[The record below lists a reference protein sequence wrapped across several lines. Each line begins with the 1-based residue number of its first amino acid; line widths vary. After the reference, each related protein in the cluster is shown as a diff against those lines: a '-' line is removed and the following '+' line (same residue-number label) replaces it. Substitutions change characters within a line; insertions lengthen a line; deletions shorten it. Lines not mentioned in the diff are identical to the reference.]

1 VIVQA
6 AAPVAP
12 QTPPAT
18 LPQAVVD
25 GQVVTTPW
33 AVYQA
38 YRAQSNELRDQLSQV
53 SSERTSIAQRL
64 RGVGGDAAQG
74 ADVAG
79 LEKRLTQLD
88 ERIID
93 LQTQLATAD
102 AKVAESAAV
111 PGATRREPPPFRDG
125 PPEEAYILGMVF
137 TMVVLLPMSIA
148 FARRIW
154 RRGSSAVAAIPKDIA
169 ARFTR
174 LEEAV
179 DAVALEVERI
189 GEGQRFVTNLFIE
202 AGPPRALGMGG
213 MDPIEVRERERVERG

>member
-1 VIVQA
+1 
-6 AAPVAP
+6 
-12 QTPPAT
+12 
-18 LPQAVVD
+18 
-25 GQVVTTPW
+25 
-33 AVYQA
+33 VYQA
-38 YRAQSNELRDQLSQV
+38 FRAQRDELRNQLSEV
-53 SSERTSIAQRL
+53 SSERTAIAQRL
-64 RGVGGDAAQG
+64 RGVGGDPAQG

-93 LQTQLATAD
+93 LQKQLATAD

-111 PGATRREPPPFRDG
+111 PGAIRREPPPFRNG
-125 PPEEAYILGMVF
+125 PPEAAYALAMLF
-137 TMVVLLPMSIA
+137 TLVVLLPMSIA

-154 RRGSSAVAAIPKDIA
+154 RRGASAVAALPKDIA

-179 DAVALEVERI
+179 DSVALEVERI

-202 AGPPRALGMGG
+202 AGPPRALGMGA
-213 MDPIEVRERERVERG
+213 MEPVEIREQERVERR

>member
-1 VIVQA
+1 VIVQ

-18 LPQAVVD
+18 LPPAVVD

-33 AVYQA
+33 AVYQG
-38 YRAQSNELRDQLSQV
+38 YRAQRNELRDQLSQV
-53 SSERTSIAQRL
+53 SSERTAIAQRL

-93 LQTQLATAD
+93 LQTQVAAAD
-102 AKVAESAAV
+102 AKVAESAAI
-111 PGATRREPPPFRDG
+111 PGATRREAPPFRDG
-125 PPEEAYILGMVF
+125 PPQAAYILGMLF
-137 TMVVLLPMSIA
+137 TLVVLLPMSVA

-154 RRGSSAVAAIPKDIA
+154 RRGSAAVAALPKDIA

-174 LEEAV
+174 LEESV
-179 DAVALEVERI
+179 DAVAIEVERI

-202 AGPPRALGMGG
+202 AGPPRALGMGA
-213 MDPIEVRERERVERG
+213 MDPIEVRARERVERG